1 MNSFV
6 RLLAVIGTIILL
18 VMAKAFFDGMM
29 GWRRGGGAIPLTI
42 FYVILIYCVRKV
54 WMLCSYETGNKKIHE
69 LMCALMA
76 KHILDNDEN
85 EYLRYEVIA
94 KGGRELRNNGSRESI
109 LELSESN
116 PMAFWG
122 LAADILMD
130 LNTPVPSGFKW
141 ICIKNPFM
149 LKTYD
154 IKLLKKAHT
163 TLKEKYYI
171 DIIKENESF
180 DYQEGKEEEEEEQK
194 TNEIPEEIAIDD
206 DFYPSEENINNK
218 QDKNETISNIQN
230 TTQNGNKE
238 ISVYE
243 HLSPQDIENL
253 QEILESTN
261 PDTPRIIK
269 CHNCGSKLRVPA
281 HKKIDLTCPHCKATR
296 RLAT

>member
-1 MNSFV
+1 MNIFAKI
-6 RLLAVIGTIILL
+6 LTAVGTIILL

-54 WMLCSYETGNKKIHE
+54 WMLCSYETGNKKVHE

-94 KGGRELRNNGSRESI
+94 KGGRELRNNGYRENI

-130 LNTPVPSGFKW
+130 MNTPVPSGFKW
-141 ICIKNPFM
+141 IYIKNPFM

-154 IKLLKKAHT
+154 IKLLKKVHT

-180 DYQEGKEEEEEEQK
+180 DYQEEKKEEEQK
-194 TNEIPEEIAIDD
+194 INKISEEIAIDD
-206 DFYPSEENINNK
+206 EFYPSEGKENANNK
-218 QDKNETISNIQN
+218 QDKTKTISNAPK
-230 TTQNGNKE
+230 TTQHGNKE
-238 ISVYE
+238 ILVYE

-253 QEILESTN
+253 QEIIESTN

-281 HKKIDLTCPHCKATR
+281 HKKIEITCPHCKATR

>member
-85 EYLRYEVIA
+85 EYLRYELLQ
-94 KGGRELRNNGSRESI
+94 KEGGSLGIMDPEKVF
-109 LELSESN
+109 SN
-116 PMAFWG
+116 YLNLIQWAFWG

-194 TNEIPEEIAIDD
+194 ANEIPEEIAIDD

-238 ISVYE
+238 NI
-243 HLSPQDIENL
+243 
-253 QEILESTN
+253 
-261 PDTPRIIK
+261 
-269 CHNCGSKLRVPA
+269 
-281 HKKIDLTCPHCKATR
+281 
-296 RLAT
+296 RL

>member
-1 MNSFV
+1 
-6 RLLAVIGTIILL
+6 
-18 VMAKAFFDGMM
+18 
-29 GWRRGGGAIPLTI
+29 
-42 FYVILIYCVRKV
+42 
-54 WMLCSYETGNKKIHE
+54 
-69 LMCALMA
+69 
-76 KHILDNDEN
+76 
-85 EYLRYEVIA
+85 
-94 KGGRELRNNGSRESI
+94 
-109 LELSESN
+109 
-116 PMAFWG
+116 
-122 LAADILMD
+122 
-130 LNTPVPSGFKW
+130 
-141 ICIKNPFM
+141 M

-180 DYQEGKEEEEEEQK
+180 DYQEGKEEEEQK
-194 TNEIPEEIAIDD
+194 TNEIPEEITIDD

-261 PDTPRIIK
+261 PDTPRTIK